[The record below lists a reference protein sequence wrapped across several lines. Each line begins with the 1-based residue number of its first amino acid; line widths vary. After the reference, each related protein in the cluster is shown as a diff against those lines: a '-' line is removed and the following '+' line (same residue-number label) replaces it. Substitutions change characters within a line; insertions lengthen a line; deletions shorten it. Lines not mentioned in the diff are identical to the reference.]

1 MIRVSFELTSTLDV
15 AQLDFALDNSIS
27 LKYCKKTIEKSYAN
41 NKMKRNFTIK
51 LNIRNGDM
59 QDDEGD
65 GSINAC
71 AVFPSSSINEV
82 RKRYLTY
89 Q

>member
-1 MIRVSFELTSTLDV
+1 
-15 AQLDFALDNSIS
+15 
-27 LKYCKKTIEKSYAN
+27 
-41 NKMKRNFTIK
+41 MKRNFTIK

-59 QDDEGD
+59 QDDEED
-65 GSINAC
+65 GSINAYG
-71 AVFPSSSINEV
+71 AFLSSSIDIV

>member
-1 MIRVSFELTSTLDV
+1 
-15 AQLDFALDNSIS
+15 
-27 LKYCKKTIEKSYAN
+27 
-41 NKMKRNFTIK
+41 MKRNFTIK

-65 GSINAC
+65 SSINAC